1 MEGFHDEEAIAALTE
16 QIIEVLR
23 PIGITVQEEMV
34 QFGIN
39 QGQMMVQLMGMIRPQ
54 AKERAEQDL
63 QGKEEFNTMMAEQNR
78 MMQEEQ
84 RKKIEALSEDPEAL
98 AAFLFDGTTE
108 DCSHERTHE
117 GLCLDCQAEV
127 S

>member
-1 MEGFHDEEAIAALTE
+1 MDSFHDEEAIEALTE
-16 QIIEVLR
+16 QIIDALR
-23 PIGITVQEEMV
+23 PIGITVEPQMV
-34 QFGIN
+34 QFGIQQN
-39 QGQMMVQLMGMIRPQ
+39 QMMVQLMGLVRPQ

-78 MMQEEQ
+78 LMLEEER
-84 RKKIEALSEDPEAL
+84 RKMEEL
-98 AAFLFDGTTE
+98 AADPDAMRKFLFEDQT

-117 GLCLDCQAEV
+117 GPCLDCQAEV